1 MTNLFNFASLTRHLG
16 ELNIFYDVR
25 GERGKLM
32 KKHVAGALAAIL
44 ISLLFITSAVAEPV
58 PIKVL
63 VNYKLVEFPDD
74 FNPYMVNYRTMVP
87 VRGVFE
93 AMNSEVTWKR
103 NEQGKIE
110 VTAKH
115 FDDVVVLTVG
125 STEAFRN
132 GEKVLLDAPAEIRN
146 NRMTVPLRFISEA
159 FGGDVKW
166 IPSGE
171 SGNNFH
177 YIRID
182 GQFRYPV
189 AITPTEVQ
197 TEHHDVGYGEPYAI
211 TSFPFV
217 VKHDTFKLTIHNIT
231 NSFPV
236 WNMPNNKRLYSR
248 AFVGD
253 QPDLD
258 GLDGFDSGFIRIDAE
273 FEATTDRG
281 YQVDEMQQQHG
292 IFEVDYE
299 NMRGTRT
306 ASTIFF
312 QVPIGDLVPYKFEGF
327 MESKF
332 LKKGETIRGI
342 LPFEYFF
349 NKRNNDEILINLWT
363 RDSKTIALSF
373 KVELLRK
380 W

>member
-1 MTNLFNFASLTRHLG
+1 M
-16 ELNIFYDVR
+16 
-25 GERGKLM
+25 M

-63 VNYKLVEFPDD
+63 VNYKVVEFPDD

-93 AMNSEVTWKR
+93 AMNAEVTWKR

-115 FDDVVVLTVG
+115 FDDEVVLTVG

-132 GEKVLLDAPAEIRN
+132 GELVLLDAPAEIRN

-166 IPSGE
+166 VPANE

-182 GQFRYPV
+182 GQFRYPT
-189 AITPTEVQ
+189 AIAPTEVE
-197 TEHHDVGYGEPYAI
+197 TEHHDVGYGDPYEIA
-211 TSFPFV
+211 SFPFI

-236 WNMPNNKRLYSR
+236 WNMPNSKRLYSR
-248 AFVGD
+248 GTID
-253 QPDLD
+253 GQPDLD
-258 GLDGFDSGFIRIDAE
+258 GLKTFSWGFIRIDAE
-273 FEATTDRG
+273 FEATTERG
-281 YQVDEMQQQHG
+281 YQVDEMQQHHG
-292 IFEVDYE
+292 IFRVVYH
-299 NMRGTRT
+299 NMRGGSTM
-306 ASTIFF
+306 STIFF
-312 QVPIGDLVPYKFEGF
+312 QVPNGNLVPEKFEGF
-327 MESKF
+327 MQSKF
-332 LKKGETIRGI
+332 LIKGDKVRGI
-342 LPFEYFF
+342 LPFEYSF
-349 NKRNNDEILINLWT
+349 NKQNNNKIIINLWT
-363 RDSKTIALSF
+363 RDSKTISLSF
-373 KVELLRK
+373 NTELLKK